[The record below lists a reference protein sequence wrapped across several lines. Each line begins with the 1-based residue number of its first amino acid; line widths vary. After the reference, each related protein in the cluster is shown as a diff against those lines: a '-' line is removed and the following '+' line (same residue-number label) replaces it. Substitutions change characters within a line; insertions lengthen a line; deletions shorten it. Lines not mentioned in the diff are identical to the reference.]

1 MTEYMKS
8 IHTLREYFPQYQI
21 MSTRYDLEKGR
32 LCQVEFFDFEAFQK
46 DAENRFKMGKTVYYG
61 DYKYKISFAP
71 FSERVN
77 IVSLPMESNSDIWN
91 ILYTAD
97 ADQLL

>member
-1 MTEYMKS
+1 MTVYTKA
-8 IHTLREYFPQYQI
+8 ILTLREYFPKYQI
-21 MSTRYDLEKGR
+21 MSTRYDLDQKR

-46 DAENRFKMGKTVYYG
+46 DAENRFEMGKTVYYG

-77 IVSLPMESNSDIWN
+77 IICLPMESNSDIWI

-97 ADQLL
+97 ADKLL